1 MTSLFI
7 KRYLIIAL
15 AAVSLL
21 GCAVGT
27 RLNEKDTNAVAAL
40 RRRIDAIL
48 ADSAL
53 ARSTPGVKIVSLQT
67 GEVLYERNAHLLFH
81 PASNQKLLTS
91 ATALKLLGPDFTLN
105 TSLVCD
111 SAALRDGI
119 IHGNLYLVGRGN
131 PDLVTNDLFGLA
143 QTLAQKG
150 IREIRGN
157 LLCDD
162 YYFDEVRWGAGWM
175 WDDDYERFSALAVN
189 DNIVS
194 FAVSPA
200 AKVGEVAQVQI
211 VPNTPHTDIINT
223 TVTAASK
230 AQMDS
235 LRLTGL
241 SVERR
246 GSNVFVIDGALALD
260 AKPRTFERTVVQPE
274 VFTGQILRELLLQN
288 GIKFNG
294 SVQRGL
300 SPAKAVTLAEH
311 RAPLMPLL
319 INLNKISDNL
329 SAELLLKV
337 VAAERAGRPGTGEK
351 GMQVIRR
358 FLSSAQVDTNA
369 LNLADGSG
377 VSRYNLITPDEIVK
391 LLIAMWNDFSV
402 RHEFLTSLPIAGVDG
417 TLSNRM
423 KGTAAQGILHA
434 KTGSLSGVSSLSGYT
449 TTAEGEEIVFSMMMQ
464 HFIGSSSGV
473 RRVQDQIGA
482 EISGFRRAR
491 AANASSK

>member
-1 MTSLFI
+1 MTSFFI
-7 KRYLIIAL
+7 KRYLSIAL
-15 AAVSLL
+15 AAFSLL
-21 GCAVGT
+21 GCAAGT
-27 RLNEKDTNAVAAL
+27 RLKENGADAVFAL

-53 ARSTPGVKIVSLQT
+53 ARSTPGVKIISLKT

-91 ATALKLLGPDFTLN
+91 AAALKLLGPDFTLN

-111 SAALRDGI
+111 SAALRAGI
-119 IHGNLYLVGRGN
+119 LHGDLYLVGRGN
-131 PDLVTNDLFGLA
+131 PDLTTNDLFGLA

-194 FAVSPA
+194 FTVSPA

-223 TVTAASK
+223 SVTAASK
-230 AQMDS
+230 TQVDS
-235 LRLTGL
+235 LRLPGL

-246 GSNVFVIDGALALD
+246 GSNVFVVDGALALD
-260 AKPRTFERTVVQPE
+260 AKPRRFERTVVQPE
-274 VFTGQILRELLLQN
+274 IFTGQILRELLQQN

-300 SPAKAVTLAEH
+300 SPVKALTLAEH

-351 GMQVIRR
+351 GMQVVRR
-358 FLSSAQVDTNA
+358 FLASAQVDTNA

-402 RHEFLTSLPIAGVDG
+402 RNEFLTSLPIAGVDG
-417 TLSNRM
+417 TLANRM
-423 KGTAAQGILHA
+423 KGTAAAGILRA

-449 TTAEGEEIVFSMMMQ
+449 TTAEGEEIVFAMMMQ
-464 HFIGSSSGV
+464 HFLGSASGV
-473 RRVQDQIGA
+473 RRVQDQIAA
-482 EISGFRRAR
+482 EICGFRRAALTR
-491 AANASSK
+491 LSSN

>member
-7 KRYLIIAL
+7 KQQLIIVL

-21 GCAVGT
+21 GCAAAT
-27 RLNEKDTNAVAAL
+27 RLKEKDTNAVAAL

-53 ARSTPGVKIVSLQT
+53 ARSTPGVKIVSLKT

-91 ATALKLLGPDFTLN
+91 AAALKLLGPDFTLN

-111 SAALRDGI
+111 SAALRDSI
-119 IHGNLYLVGRGN
+119 IHGDLHLVGRGN
-131 PDLVTNDLFGLA
+131 PDLTTNDLFGLA
-143 QTLAQKG
+143 QTLVQQG

-162 YYFDEVRWGAGWM
+162 YYFDDVRWGAGWM

-189 DNIVS
+189 DNMVS
-194 FAVSPA
+194 FIVSPA
-200 AKVGEVAQVQI
+200 AKIGELAQVQT
-211 VPNTPHTDIINT
+211 VPNTPHTDVINT
-223 TVTAASK
+223 SVTAASK
-230 AQMDS
+230 TQMDS
-235 LRLTGL
+235 LHLPSL

-246 GSNVFVIDGALALD
+246 GANVFVIEGALALD
-260 AKPRTFERTVVQPE
+260 EKPQRFERTVVQPE
-274 VFTGQILRELLLQN
+274 IFAGQILREVLRQN

-294 SVQRGL
+294 SVLRGL
-300 SPAKAVTLAEH
+300 SPARAVTLAEH
-311 RAPLMPLL
+311 RAPIMPLL

-358 FLSSAQVDTNA
+358 FLASAQVDTNA

-391 LLIAMWNDFSV
+391 LLMAMWRDFSV
-402 RHEFLTSLPIAGVDG
+402 RNEFLATLPIAGVDG
-417 TLSNRM
+417 TLANRM
-423 KGTAAQGILHA
+423 LGTPAAGILRA

-449 TTAEGEEIVFSMMMQ
+449 TTAEGEEVVFSMMMQ
-464 HFIGSSSGV
+464 HFLASADGV
-473 RRVQDQIGA
+473 RRVQDRIGA
-482 EISGFRRAR
+482 EMSGFRRRGALP
-491 AANASSK
+491 K

>member
-1 MTSLFI
+1 MTSFFI
-7 KRYLIIAL
+7 KRYLATAL

-21 GCAVGT
+21 GCAAGT
-27 RLNEKDTNAVAAL
+27 RLKEKDTDAVPAL

-53 ARSTPGVKIVSLQT
+53 ARSTPGVKIVSLQS
-67 GEVLYERNAHLLFH
+67 GEVLFERNAHLLFH

-91 ATALKLLGPDFTLN
+91 AAALKLLGPDFTLN

-111 SAALRDGI
+111 SAALRDSVILGD
-119 IHGNLYLVGRGN
+119 LYLVGRGN

-162 YYFDEVRWGAGWM
+162 YYFDDVRWGAGWM

-189 DNIVS
+189 DNVVS
-194 FAVSPA
+194 FTVSPA
-200 AKVGEVAQVQI
+200 AKIGEVAQVQI

-223 TVTAASK
+223 SVTAASK

-235 LRLTGL
+235 LRLPSL

-246 GSNVFVIDGALALD
+246 GSNVFVIDGALALE

-274 VFTGQILRELLLQN
+274 VFAGQILRALLLQN

-294 SVQRGL
+294 SVQRSL

-337 VAAERAGRPGTGEK
+337 VAAEVAGRPGTGEK

-358 FLSSAQVDTNA
+358 FLASAQVDTNA

-377 VSRYNLITPDEIVK
+377 VSRYNLITPAEIVK
-391 LLIAMWNDFSV
+391 LLTAMWKDFSV
-402 RHEFLTSLPIAGVDG
+402 RNEFLATLPIAGVDG
-417 TLSNRM
+417 TLPNRM
-423 KGTAAQGILHA
+423 KGTVAQGILHA